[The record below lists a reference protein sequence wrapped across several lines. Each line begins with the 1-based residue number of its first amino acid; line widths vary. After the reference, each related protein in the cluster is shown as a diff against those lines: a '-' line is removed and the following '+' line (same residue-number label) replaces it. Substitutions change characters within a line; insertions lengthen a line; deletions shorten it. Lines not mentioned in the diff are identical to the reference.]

1 MADFGNIMKNIIIV
15 VILAVVVTAVLQ
27 GLKTTALTSAYDAS
41 ANATITDTAGTEHF
55 VEASP
60 ISGDLTAL
68 MYSIAQGLVWLVAI
82 LGILFMVFRGLKGGK
97 Q

>member
-1 MADFGNIMKNIIIV
+1 MADFGNIMKQIIIV
-15 VILAVVVTAVLQ
+15 IILAVVVTAVLQ
-27 GLKTTALTSAYDAS
+27 GLKTTALTSAYDS
-41 ANATITDTAGTEHF
+41 AGNSTITDSDGVAHF

-60 ISGDLTAL
+60 VSGDLTAL

-97 Q
+97 